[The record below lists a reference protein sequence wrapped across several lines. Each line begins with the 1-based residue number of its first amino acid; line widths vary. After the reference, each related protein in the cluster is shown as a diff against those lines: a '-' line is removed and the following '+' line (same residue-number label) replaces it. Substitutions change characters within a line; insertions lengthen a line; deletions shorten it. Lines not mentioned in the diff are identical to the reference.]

1 MSKRYLQISSIR
13 NRLSKNLNATDRR
26 DIGKALVDYMTEE
39 RIKASEIENGDNLI

>member
-1 MSKRYLQISSIR
+1 MSKRYLQISRVR

-39 RIKASEIENGDNLI
+39 NIKASEIENGDNLI